1 MLQVL
6 GYAVFATKLSEY
18 NKYSIRNIT
27 QFVYCPTVLY
37 FITTNFLN
45 CCAIAGMLYIHT
57 V

>member
-45 CCAIAGMLYIHT
+45 CCSIAGMLHT